1 MQTFLYQLFE
11 GVTTCKWSSH
21 IKTYLFFT
29 VSGFF
34 FLRAHHCLS
43 KMCLTKMCLTTATNC
58 VKQKLSLPLCST
70 WGFDLFRVQKQNEV
84 DCQNWMKCAQV
95 LRKSLKKFG
104 CRLPV
109 VGMAL
114 KNVEGNWHYTY
125 YSNILLKIYI
135 VLCQFYIKT

>member
-29 VSGFF
+29 VSGFL

-58 VKQKLSLPLCST
+58 VKQNLSLPLCST
-70 WGFDLFRVQKQNEV
+70 GGFDLFRVQKQNEV
-84 DCQNWMKCAQV
+84 DCQNWMKCAQI
-95 LRKSLKKFG
+95 LRNSFKKLVADFLWLEWLWKTLKATDIILITAIFCSKF
-104 CRLPV
+104 
-109 VGMAL
+109 
-114 KNVEGNWHYTY
+114 T
-125 YSNILLKIYI
+125 
-135 VLCQFYIKT
+135 